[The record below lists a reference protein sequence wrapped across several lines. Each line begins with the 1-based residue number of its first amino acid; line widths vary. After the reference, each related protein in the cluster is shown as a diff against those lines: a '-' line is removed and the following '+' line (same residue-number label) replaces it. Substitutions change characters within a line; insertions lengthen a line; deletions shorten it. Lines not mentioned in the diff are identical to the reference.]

1 MSYPRRSA
9 IASLLIANFL
19 VSLGYGVLLP
29 VLPGIVAQ
37 LDTGASRSDAIWHTG
52 LVTAAYTG
60 TALVIAL
67 FWGRLSDR
75 LFNSTM
81 IVLPLL
87 LTGAAT
93 IAGIFATSL
102 WSLYFWR
109 IVAGAG
115 AGAIGPASQA
125 WTSRWAASDA
135 AWQTRRVV
143 SIGIAANTGL
153 FFGPFLGGLAT
164 TTGSWLKTSP
174 GLALQLPALAAGT
187 LLIAT
192 AAVVAMVVRQA
203 PARRQREVVVIRL
216 LRQIAPMLVT
226 LAVTALA
233 IGAFEV
239 ALVFMPNGQPMSPF
253 EIGVLFAQ
261 CTLIMSAAQSVFFL
275 PRFRDGH
282 LRSFV
287 VPALA
292 MLAAGLTASVFAGGI
307 VGHVVST
314 SLVAIGG
321 GLLPPVL
328 IREISA
334 IDGGASGSA
343 NGFQSAASLAGQ
355 TAGAIL
361 AGSIAAMIGPRWTF
375 VAAAIA
381 VLTTGVVL
389 VRTKKGTAWKGITP

>member
-1 MSYPRRSA
+1 M
-9 IASLLIANFL
+9 
-19 VSLGYGVLLP
+19 SLGYGVLLP

-102 WSLYFWR
+102 WSLY
-109 IVAGAG
+109 
-115 AGAIGPASQA
+115 
-125 WTSRWAASDA
+125 
-135 AWQTRRVV
+135 
-143 SIGIAANTGL
+143 
-153 FFGPFLGGLAT
+153 
-164 TTGSWLKTSP
+164 
-174 GLALQLPALAAGT
+174 
-187 LLIAT
+187 
-192 AAVVAMVVRQA
+192 
-203 PARRQREVVVIRL
+203 VVIRL